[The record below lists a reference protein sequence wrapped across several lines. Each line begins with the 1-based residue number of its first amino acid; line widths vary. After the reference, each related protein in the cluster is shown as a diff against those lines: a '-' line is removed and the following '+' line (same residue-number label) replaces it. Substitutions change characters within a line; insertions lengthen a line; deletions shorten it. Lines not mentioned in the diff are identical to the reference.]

1 MSHLRACFDYELP
14 WLPLAIADS
23 YQSSPDAAGVW
34 YNQVAINYTM
44 NFSYCSH
51 TVTLVSLCVLLSARE
66 TKTKKKKKKKKENKK
81 KKKKKSQSECK

>member
-14 WLPLAIADS
+14 WLRLAIADS

-51 TVTLVSLCVLLSARE
+51 TVTLVSLCVLFVSER
-66 TKTKKKKKKKKENKK
+66 NKK
-81 KKKKKSQSECK
+81 KKNKKIKKNQSECK